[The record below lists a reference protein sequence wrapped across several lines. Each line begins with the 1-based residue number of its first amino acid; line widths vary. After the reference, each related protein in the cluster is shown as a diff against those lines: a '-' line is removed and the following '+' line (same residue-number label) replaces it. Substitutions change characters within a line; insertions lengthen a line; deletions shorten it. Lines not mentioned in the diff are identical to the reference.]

1 MPNDRNESTKKI
13 PSIEEDPSMS
23 DLRSA
28 SEELKTKIAEAKA
41 RNDMPFNSTLG
52 NPNWDKNA
60 ADGHLDVPDDDD
72 DGWPRLP
79 VKANK
84 TSSP

>member
-1 MPNDRNESTKKI
+1 
-13 PSIEEDPSMS
+13 
-23 DLRSA
+23 
-28 SEELKTKIAEAKA
+28 
-41 RNDMPFNSTLG
+41 MPFDSTLG

-84 TSSP
+84 TSPP